1 MSQKQTFPDI
11 SGHYPAFTVC
21 EYEMWPLVCAK
32 MEVKEREEGEK
43 KKYWPLVLKK
53 KNIFIFPSVIISDL
67 VLT

>member
-1 MSQKQTFPDI
+1 
-11 SGHYPAFTVC
+11 
-21 EYEMWPLVCAK
+21 MWPLVCAK